1 MFKRKKIKNSYKSK
15 FQRGNYFTEVQ
26 FQNVNRNFSYPC
38 PWFFFHWLRNSYN
51 FFIPPSVPII
61 AFSSWS
67 FAFFPIFSLPSPT
80 MIVWDKFLGISFKS
94 PFSRGH
100 SLAFAFVDR
109 LKRIYATFFLRPM
122 LFFFLRWHNFCLFV
136 CSITINLLDPPF
148 SDDPPTRPS
157 QLSWKIDPGFWT
169 LHSTSTFRLSTLR

>member
-94 PFSRGH
+94 PCVQH
-100 SLAFAFVDR
+100 
-109 LKRIYATFFLRPM
+109 
-122 LFFFLRWHNFCLFV
+122 FFFGRCCFFSAMTQLLSLCL
-136 CSITINLLDPPF
+136 LHHYK
-148 SDDPPTRPS
+148 PTGSPIFGRPS
-157 QLSWKIDPGFWT
+157 HPPQPTQLENWSRFLD
-169 LHSTSTFRLSTLR
+169 TSFHFYI